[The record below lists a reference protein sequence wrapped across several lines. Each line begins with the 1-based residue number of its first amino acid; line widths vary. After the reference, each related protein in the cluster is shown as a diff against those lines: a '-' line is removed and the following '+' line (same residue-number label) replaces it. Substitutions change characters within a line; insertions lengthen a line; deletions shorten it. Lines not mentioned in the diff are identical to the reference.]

1 MMHSDENRI
10 RGMKDFYLLGL
21 LGWVIKKIA
30 MSWIMPSIALLLCI
44 LISMTACNMIKN
56 IQTYPVHF
64 HIISSW
70 NSSAISLYNV
80 SHMGKYTHLGQN
92 RYM

>member
-10 RGMKDFYLLGL
+10 RGMKDFNLLGL
-21 LGWVIKKIA
+21 LGWVIKIIA

-56 IQTYPVHF
+56 IQTYPVRF
-64 HIISSW
+64 HIMSSW
-70 NSSAISLYNV
+70 SSSATSFYNV
-80 SHMGKYTHLGQN
+80 SHMGKYTHFGQSI
-92 RYM
+92 YM